1 MQPNALQHENLHAI
15 SENIF
20 DVSQWRERCQKIATD
35 AGNNC
40 GQSHGLYVQRI
51 SEMVNFALKEVAEE
65 NREEALCVAREF
77 DYASDS
83 ELDEDRKW
91 NANNGYCSHGIQ
103 LGCCPAGCGSGP
115 DD

>member
-20 DVSQWRERCQKIATD
+20 DVSQWRDRCQKIAAD

-51 SEMVNFALKEVAEE
+51 TEMVNFALKEVAEE
-65 NREEALCVAREF
+65 NRCECERRRECQRCYGARLCPRDRPREGG
-77 DYASDS
+77 
-83 ELDEDRKW
+83 
-91 NANNGYCSHGIQ
+91 NGI
-103 LGCCPAGCGSGP
+103 LRDADGSN
-115 DD
+115 